1 MQQPSALRQQAAAQ
15 WQARAAQF
23 TPVLLLHRHAAVRV
37 IVPRASDGSH

>member
-1 MQQPSALRQQAAAQ
+1 MQQPSALRQQAAQ